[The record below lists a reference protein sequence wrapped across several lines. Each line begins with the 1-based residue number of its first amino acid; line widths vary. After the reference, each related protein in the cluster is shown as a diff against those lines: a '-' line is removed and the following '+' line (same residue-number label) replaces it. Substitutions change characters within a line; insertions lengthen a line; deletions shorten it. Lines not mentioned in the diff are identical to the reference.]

1 MVPVDFLRIFNYFLA
16 ENFYSLP
23 FSGLPSLTLSNLL
36 EMGKNDLLL
45 NSRVRLRNLSPFVF
59 YPVRKISPNVAR
71 LCQSEYSIKDISQ
84 NLRKLVTVLTE
95 SFNHLIRNHL
105 SMSNRNCLSRTTHC
119 TSYLLFLWQKI
130 LLYRIILSTSVFDKC
145 FRQVF
150 LNTRLHKTSSK
161 SLCSLFSL
169 KGQGHV
175 FSIMSSK
182 RQIGRAR
189 VFHLQNHGR
198 TTNENDFPDV

>member
-1 MVPVDFLRIFNYFLA
+1 MVPVDFLRIFNYFIA
-16 ENFYSLP
+16 ENFHSLP
-23 FSGLPSLTLSNLL
+23 FSGLPSLTLSNGMSNLQ
-36 EMGKNDLLL
+36 EMGKNALLL
-45 NSRVRLRNLSPFVF
+45 YSRVRLKNLSPFVF

-84 NLRKLVTVLTE
+84 ILRKLVTVLTE
-95 SFNHLIRNHL
+95 SFNSQLITCQWVTEIVYQEPHCVHLIYSSWGKKRY
-105 SMSNRNCLSRTTHC
+105 C
-119 TSYLLFLWQKI
+119 TGF
-130 LLYRIILSTSVFDKC
+130 FC
-145 FRQVF
+145 RQVF

>member
-1 MVPVDFLRIFNYFLA
+1 MSLVSVVPVDFLRIFNYFLA

-23 FSGLPSLTLSNLL
+23 FSGLPSLTLSNGMSNLL

-84 NLRKLVTVLTE
+84 ILRKLVTVLTE

-119 TSYLLFLWQKI
+119 TSYLLFLWQKM

-145 FRQVF
+145 FWIHAS
-150 LNTRLHKTSSK
+150 TRHPVKACVPYS
-161 SLCSLFSL
+161 
-169 KGQGHV
+169 H
-175 FSIMSSK
+175 
-182 RQIGRAR
+182 
-189 VFHLQNHGR
+189 
-198 TTNENDFPDV
+198 